1 MSDKL
6 SIAIVGY
13 RGMGR
18 GLAQTAAALDEYAMV
33 AGCDLV
39 EERLRDFEAA
49 HPGAKGYTDFT
60 QMLDEARPDVV
71 IVATNNVTHARLTIQ
86 AAEAGVR
93 GIYCEKPMAANYGD
107 AQRMVQVC
115 QQNGVTL
122 AVNHQRRL
130 LPVFQKMRQLI
141 ESGVL
146 GEVSLIRASCAGDVL
161 SDGTHLIDT
170 VRHLSGDAEIRTVFG
185 QIYRLPPDPAE
196 PRASG
201 YDVSGGYRYGH
212 PIENGAIAVLEFET
226 GLRAEIFTG
235 GMQPRGGKYQMY
247 EVFGSEGRLYRNGD
261 AADPPVLLQD
271 QSGAGWQGVEINGE
285 AADNQDAIATSFRLL
300 ARTIE
305 QDDPHPLSG
314 ASALKV
320 QEVVMAIYESARL
333 RQRIELPLQQPRF
346 PLEIMVENG
355 EL

>member
-18 GLAQTAAALDEYAMV
+18 GLAKTAAALDEYEMI

-49 HPGAKGYTDFT
+49 HPGAKGYTDFA
-60 QMLDEARPDVV
+60 QMLAEAKPDVV

-93 GIYCEKPMAANYGD
+93 GIYCEKPMAANYAD
-107 AQRMVQVC
+107 AQRMVEVC
-115 QQNGVTL
+115 HQNGVAL

-141 ESGVL
+141 DSGVL
-146 GEVSLIRASCAGDVL
+146 GDITLIRASCAGDVL

-170 VRHLSGDAEIRTVFG
+170 VRHLSGDDEVKTVFG
-185 QIYRLPPDPAE
+185 QVYRLPPDPNE
-196 PRASG
+196 PKASG

-212 PIENGAIAVLEFET
+212 PIENGAMAVLDFAG

-235 GMQPRGGKYQMY
+235 GIQPKGGKYQMY
-247 EVFGSEGRLYRNGD
+247 EVFGTQGRLYRNGD
-261 AADPPVLLQD
+261 AADPPVVMQD
-271 QSGAGWQGVEINGE
+271 QSGAGWQAVDVSGT
-285 AADNQDAIATSFRLL
+285 ADSQDAIGTSLKYL
-300 ARTIE
+300 ARTI
-305 QDDPHPLSG
+305 QHGDPHPLSG
-314 ASALKV
+314 DSALKV